1 MLVLEPVVLVG
12 LVFAP
17 EAAFARVERQAAGL
31 ESVPV
36 LLLALEPV
44 VLAGP
49 VLVERVA
56 LEAELAR
63 VEPQAVGFESELG
76 KQVAVSVLGFVAE
89 VLAVAELE
97 SLVVP

>member
-17 EAAFARVERQAAGL
+17 EAELVLVERQVAGL